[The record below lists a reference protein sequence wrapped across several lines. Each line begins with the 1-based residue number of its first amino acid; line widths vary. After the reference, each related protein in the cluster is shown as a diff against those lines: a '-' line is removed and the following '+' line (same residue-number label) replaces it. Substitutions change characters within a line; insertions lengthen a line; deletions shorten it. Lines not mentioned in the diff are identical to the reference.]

1 MTGGG
6 AAPRG
11 RPLHPESR
19 YPALFEELVRRGYH
33 DDDLMKIAGRN
44 VLQVMREV
52 KRIGARLRAERP
64 PSKATIEEL
73 DRG

>member
-1 MTGGG
+1 
-6 AAPRG
+6 
-11 RPLHPESR
+11 
-19 YPALFEELVRRGYH
+19 VRRGYH

-64 PSKATIEEL
+64 RSKATIEEL